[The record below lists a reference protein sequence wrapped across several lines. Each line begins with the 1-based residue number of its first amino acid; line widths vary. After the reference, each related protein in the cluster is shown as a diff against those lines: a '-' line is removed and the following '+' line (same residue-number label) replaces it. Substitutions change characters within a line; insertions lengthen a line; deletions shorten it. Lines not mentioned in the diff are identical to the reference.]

1 MRTNIAK
8 SNYTCRKAIE
18 RELEIIGEAVRK
30 FIEFDFENTIEN
42 ARQIIGLRNRI
53 IHSYVSLDDADIY
66 NIIKNHI
73 PKLKI
78 EIDKKL

>member
-8 SNYTCRKAIE
+8 SNYTCKKAIE

-30 FIEFDFENTIEN
+30 FIEFNVENTIEN

-53 IHSYVSLDDADIY
+53 IHSYDSLDDADIY
-66 NIIKNHI
+66 NIIKKSYSKVEN
-73 PKLKI
+73 
-78 EIDKKL
+78 